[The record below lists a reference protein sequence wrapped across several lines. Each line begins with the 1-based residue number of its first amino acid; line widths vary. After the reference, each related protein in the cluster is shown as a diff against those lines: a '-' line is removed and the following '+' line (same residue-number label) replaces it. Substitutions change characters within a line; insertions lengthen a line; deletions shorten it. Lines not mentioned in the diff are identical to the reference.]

1 MTERVCRT
9 VSARVTTLKG
19 YFCINLVGTLNGLL
33 PVDARK
39 TRWVGGPVS
48 DMLKLGVLFQ

>member
-1 MTERVCRT
+1 
-9 VSARVTTLKG
+9 
-19 YFCINLVGTLNGLL
+19 L